1 MNAGAL
7 TEAILPLKEQ
17 VTYLADDVK
26 ILHVLLKDHAEK
38 MESVKI
44 ELAKSQERL
53 SSHLLNFEKLERF
66 NKEQAE
72 KIESLK
78 IELAKTQEKLANHLL
93 NYEKHD
99 NRRWTLVGFF
109 IASLLA
115 LMANLIVTFT
125 RK

>member
-1 MNAGAL
+1 MKAEEL
-7 TEAILPLKEQ
+7 TLELGILKEQ
-17 VTYLADDVK
+17 VNNIRIGIDRQ
-26 ILHVLLKDHAEK
+26 IR
-38 MESVKI
+38 S
-44 ELAKSQERL
+44 EL
-53 SSHLLNFEKLERF
+53 EKLQTHI
-66 NKEQAE
+66 KEQAE

-125 RK
+125 RR